1 MRSGPSTSDQVSI
14 CSVHHQYSGRVS
26 PFQAKT
32 AQVPALATAA
42 AAWSCVLK
50 MLQEAQRTFAPSVAR
65 VSMSTAVCTVMWRE
79 PEMFKPAKGC

>member
-1 MRSGPSTSDQVSI
+1 MRSGPSVSAQVSI

-26 PFQAKT
+26 PFQAKQ

-50 MLQEAQRTFAPSVAR
+50 MLHEAQRTFAPNAER
-65 VSMSTAVCTVMWRE
+65 VSISTAV
-79 PEMFKPAKGC
+79 